1 MSLAVENI
9 LGIMDRDGEE
19 ELMLDLSSFSCT
31 VNDEIQTFLTDK
43 AMENRINEEK
53 IELAKKAIA
62 RGKLSLEEIAE
73 TLSLPLAF
81 VQELA
86 RPKAVMA

>member
-1 MSLAVENI
+1 MVLKCYQEMV
-9 LGIMDRDGEE
+9 L
-19 ELMLDLSSFSCT
+19 
-31 VNDEIQTFLTDK
+31 V
-43 AMENRINEEK
+43 
-53 IELAKKAIA
+53 
-62 RGKLSLEEIAE
+62 GKNLESRALEEIAE